1 MQNLSTPLLLLM
13 EETKFMTTAPL
24 WFQMNEK
31 KKYFFIQ
38 PSTKIETLLATLT
51 DKEPVI
57 QKSHLSGA
65 NVRKGLK
72 QIRTWTFLL

>member
-1 MQNLSTPLLLLM
+1 MQKS
-13 EETKFMTTAPL
+13 FYTTAFANGGKKVYDNCTTL
-24 WFQMNEK
+24 VSDERE

-38 PSTKIETLLATLT
+38 PSTKIETLLATLI

-57 QKSHLSGA
+57 LKSHLSGA
-65 NVRKGLK
+65 NVKKGLK

>member
-13 EETKFMTTAPL
+13 EEKKFMTTAAL
-24 WFQMNEK
+24 WFQMNKK

-57 QKSHLSGA
+57 LKSHLSGA

-72 QIRTWTFLL
+72 QIQTWTFLL